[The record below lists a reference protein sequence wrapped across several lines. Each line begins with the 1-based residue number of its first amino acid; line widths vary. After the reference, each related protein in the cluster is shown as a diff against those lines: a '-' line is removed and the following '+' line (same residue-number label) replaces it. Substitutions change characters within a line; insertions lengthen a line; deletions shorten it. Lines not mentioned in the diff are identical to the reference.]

1 MVEIANAQG
10 QVIRRSRNLRG
21 IFAHARRTW
30 IEKASASP
38 MQAGQGLL
46 QVTFGDGC
54 TCRTEFASYQV
65 LCDWLRNRRSW
76 AGVRKIGD
84 SAPF

>member
-30 IEKASASP
+30 IEEAIACP
-38 MQAGQGLL
+38 AQEGRGLL

-54 TCRTEFASYQV
+54 TCRTEFASYAV
-65 LCDWLRNRRSW
+65 LCDWLHHRCSW
-76 AGVRKIGD
+76 VGVRRIAG

>member
-1 MVEIANAQG
+1 MVEITNAQG
-10 QVIRRSRNLRG
+10 QVIRRSQNLRG

-30 IEKASASP
+30 IEEAVACP
-38 MQAGQGLL
+38 VQEGRGLL
-46 QVTFGDGC
+46 QVTFGDSC

-65 LCDWLRNRRSW
+65 LCDWLRNRGTW